1 MKPDLSMIPDPDRST
16 EVRAVSQA
24 MKDRVR
30 AEQDG
35 ICARSWCEG
44 PALDVDHII
53 PLWNFGKNI
62 RSNLEALCEACHAQK
77 TTAEA
82 KVRAKAKAQGGETG
96 QYARRQKRGGGSIKS
111 PVNGWPPKGFRP
123 LGSRKM
129 STARDDERG
138 GYEARKGGINQSDQA
153 DSTGKGRG

>member
-111 PVNGWPPKGFRP
+111 APFQKGKTKWP
-123 LGSRKM
+123 SRKK
-129 STARDDERG
+129 SKDRDDKRA
-138 GYEARKGGINQSDQA
+138 GYDGPLAGINQSNQS